1 MSLNKRLWSLIVIVM
16 LVLSI
21 FRFVLW
27 KNSATYDYFIKHVSI
42 EEIGFRLRVALYTEK
57 LITGNISVSQPVT
70 PMGSSQ
76 VFNIFMNA
84 PDLIPF
90 DFPGTTTFEYP
101 YLADAFI
108 KRFNTRHVIL
118 FLSDIDLYFINH
130 PGTIC
135 DLPSRSMNDTVALL
149 EKFIEVGGM
158 QRFDKYYWNAWAC
171 NYLPEYR
178 FASVTRTLAFRGI
191 STLSASSFSS
201 TYFANEKKYTYV
213 DHEQRHPQNN
223 SIPLKTRLKFNLDG
237 LERFLVKME
246 KEGVEVHI
254 FQGVYNTDKIK
265 IADDPDYIPSAKI
278 LHELASKFSSVSYV
292 DLNLQVPNTDFVDE
306 FHIKPSRAQKLLEI
320 FRNYFIAQG
329 FN

>member
-1 MSLNKRLWSLIVIVM
+1 MSLNKRLWSLVVFVL
-16 LVLSI
+16 LVLSLL
-21 FRFVLW
+21 RFALW
-27 KNSATYDYFIKHVSI
+27 NNSSTYDYFIKHVSI
-42 EEIGFRLRVALYTEK
+42 DEIGFRLRVALYTEK
-57 LITGNISVSQPVT
+57 LVTAKIRASQPVT
-70 PMGSSQ
+70 PIGSSQ

-90 DFPGTTTFEYP
+90 DFPGVTTFEYP

-118 FLSDIDLYFINH
+118 FLSDIDLYFVNH

-149 EKFIEVGGM
+149 EKFIEVGGI
-158 QRFDKYYWNAWAC
+158 QRFDNYYWNAWAC

-178 FASVTRTLAFRGI
+178 FASVTRTLAFRSL

-201 TYFANEKKYTYV
+201 TYFPGKKKYSYV
-213 DHEQRHPQNN
+213 DHEQRHPQNDHI
-223 SIPLKTRLKFNLDG
+223 SLKTRLKFNLDG
-237 LERFLVKME
+237 LERFLQKME
-246 KEGVEVHI
+246 REGLEVHI

-265 IADDPDYIPSAKI
+265 LKGDPDYVPSNKI
-278 LHELASKFSSVSYV
+278 LQELASKFNYVSYV
-292 DLNLQVPNTDFVDE
+292 DLNFQVPNSDFVDE
-306 FHIKPSRAQKLLEI
+306 FHLKPSRAQKILEI
-320 FRNYFIAQG
+320 FRNYITSQG